1 MDYINDKN
9 AFKPIRENPIILDFS
24 GVQYLGEM
32 HFLLKEKMVCLSIA
46 VISGMRFE
54 ITLMV

>member
-32 HFLLKEKMVCLSIA
+32 HFLLKEKFGLPEYYGCTVGLP
-46 VISGMRFE
+46 
-54 ITLMV
+54 